1 MNDLSQ
7 AARRHV
13 VTWEDPAT
21 AAKAGLARDGIDY
34 LRAIQRGELP
44 APPIANLLD
53 MRIETVE
60 PGRAVF
66 VCVPQEFH
74 YNPIGVV
81 HGGVAATLL
90 DTAMACAVHSVLPAG
105 SGYTTLELKV
115 NFVRGLTVQ
124 SGRVRAEGTLIH
136 MGHRVATAEGR
147 LTAEDGRLY
156 AHATTTCMIFGPAG
170 DPPSG
175 DRR

>member
-60 PGRAVF
+60 EGRAVF

-74 YNPIGVV
+74 YNPSGMV
-81 HGGVAATLL
+81 HGGLACTLL
-90 DTAMACAVHSVLPAG
+90 DTVVGCAGHSTLAAG
-105 SGYTTLELKV
+105 FGYTSIDLSVSYLRPITLEHGVL
-115 NFVRGLTVQ
+115 
-124 SGRVRAEGTLIH
+124 RAEGTVSKP
-136 MGHRVATAEGR
+136 GSRVIFTEGR
-147 LTAEDGRLY
+147 IL
-156 AHATTTCMIFGPAG
+156 GPAG
-170 DPPSG
+170 ELLATATSSLLVFATAPA
-175 DRR
+175 R

>member
-1 MNDLSQ
+1 ML
-7 AARRHV
+7 
-13 VTWEDPAT
+13 EG
-21 AAKAGLARDGIDY
+21 K
-34 LRAIQRGELP
+34 LP
-44 APPIANLLD
+44 HPPIMDTLD
-53 MRIETVE
+53 YALEEIEAGRTV
-60 PGRAVF
+60 F
-66 VCVPQEFH
+66 SLVPQEFH

-115 NFVRGLTVQ
+115 NFVRGLTVH

>member
-74 YNPIGVV
+74 YNPSGMV
-81 HGGVAATLL
+81 HGGLAATLI
-90 DTAMACAVHSVLPAG
+90 DSATGCAVHSTLKAG
-105 SGYTTLELKV
+105 SYYATVDLISHFIRPMRAGMGPVRCEGKV
-115 NFVRGLTVQ
+115 VHVGGSL
-124 SGRVRAEGTLIH
+124 
-136 MGHRVATAEGR
+136 ATAEGR
-147 LTAEDGRLY
+147 LTDAGGTLIAY
-156 AHATTTCMIFGPAG
+156 GHATCRVFRPK
-170 DPPSG
+170 
-175 DRR
+175 